1 MNSLQKQYNAFIESE
16 CTRLGCKDVIKPLQE
31 GFAAMCEAE
40 FDEEAYRNG
49 VQKYCRTC
57 DRELEPGEEFKEG
70 LCPDCYHLADRCK
83 LCGGLYPNLTSGLC
97 PDCASDDELWYEHQY
112 EQDRENLDKC
122 AGCGCDLEPG
132 EADENGYCPDCSRYS
147 DVCPSCGR
155 KCPGLY
161 PHLSDGFCQECERKT
176 FGDGDP
182 YAEEGIG

>member
-1 MNSLQKQYNAFIESE
+1 MNNMQKQYHAFIESE

-40 FDEEAYRNG
+40 FDEEAERNG
-49 VQKYCRTC
+49 A
-57 DRELEPGEEFKEG
+57 
-70 LCPDCYHLADRCK
+70 LA
-83 LCGGLYPNLTSGLC
+83 G
-97 PDCASDDELWYEHQY
+97 
-112 EQDRENLDKC
+112 LDKC

-155 KCPGLY
+155 KRPGLY